1 MHARET
7 FGHVRVEHAVFVPA
21 PRRLRLRSGAGDF
34 QFFKTA
40 KEDFPHV
47 TVSWRE
53 RAPTS
58 QPLHPRPGKSQFYS
72 PALVHARAVVERA
85 VNIDGA
91 AQAREIPI
99 QKRPA
104 RAAWMRPPP
113 EMLTVAIIVAGEG

>member
-7 FGHVRVEHAVFVPA
+7 LGHVRVEHAVFVPA

-40 KEDFPHV
+40 KKDSPHV

-53 RAPTS
+53 RATIG
-58 QPLHPRPGKSQFYS
+58 QPLHPRPGKSQFDS

-85 VNIDGA
+85 VDKHGA
-91 AQAREIPI
+91 AHTAEIPI
-99 QKRPA
+99 QEGPA
-104 RAAWMRPPP
+104 RAAWMRSPP
-113 EMLTVAIIVAGEG
+113 EMIPIAIIITGKR